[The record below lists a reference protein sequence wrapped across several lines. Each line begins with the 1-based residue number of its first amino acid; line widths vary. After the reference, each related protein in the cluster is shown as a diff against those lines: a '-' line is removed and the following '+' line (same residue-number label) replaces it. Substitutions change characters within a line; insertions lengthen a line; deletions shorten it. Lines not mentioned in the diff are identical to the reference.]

1 MQNNR
6 NGAAVTDIRYSLAAT
21 KTVTFDGGTVNA
33 IGDHDGT
40 SDPLTLFTVT
50 GPVLIEVTGFV
61 DTTLV
66 GAATIEVG
74 ITGATTA
81 LLAQVANATSLQ
93 IGEIWHDA
101 TPDASVEDATV
112 MVQRIVN
119 NKNIIMTVGT
129 ANITAGV
136 ITFVANWYPLTENS
150 KVVAAK

>member
-150 KVVAAK
+150 KVVAA